1 MKLDDLIASLS
12 PADQEKLLQQVQDY
26 KDAVDREKC
35 QKSFMAYVKKM
46 WPGFIHGRHHAVMAK
61 KFEEIAEG
69 KLKRLIINLGPR
81 HAIMTSMKIPTLA
94 GMKTMA
100 DLQVGDYVFGPD
112 GKPTLVL
119 GKSEVFTDR
128 QLYKVT
134 TDDGFSLV
142 VDGEHLWTASLD
154 RKTRK
159 FFDYTTEQLWERQN
173 GVMYRAT
180 RKTKI
185 IQRQNKICDP
195 SKVRMPMLPRMAAVE
210 RPEANLL
217 VDPYVLG
224 VWIGDGSKHQAIITC
239 ADDDAAF
246 VRPEIERRGYTTTD
260 QSTRYTFGILG
271 LKVKLREL
279 GVLSNK
285 HIPEQYLTA
294 SIQQRRDLLKGLM
307 DTDGN
312 VSKAGQCFF
321 AQSNKALIDQVRC
334 LLASL
339 GIKNSVS
346 VSEAK
351 ISDKSYGDTW
361 RISFYAHD
369 VCHLSRKEERARV
382 AKGDKFGRYIKVEK
396 LDQTGDTQCIKVDR
410 EDGLFM
416 AGEGHI
422 ITHNTKSEFASYL
435 LPSWFLGKYPEKKV
449 IQASNTAD
457 LAVNF
462 GRKVRNLVGSQEYA
476 RIFPDVALRQD
487 SKSAGRWATNRN
499 GEYFA
504 IGVGGTMTGKGADL
518 LIIDDPHSEQEAALA
533 AGRPEVYDSVFEWY
547 SSGPRQRLQPGG
559 AIVVVMTR
567 WSKSDLTG
575 KILKTAGELGKED
588 DWEVIELPA
597 IMPSGKPL
605 WPEFWSL
612 EELSALR
619 DELPPAK
626 WNAQYQQNPTAE
638 EGAIVK
644 REWWKI
650 WEREKPPSCEFVIQ
664 SWDTAFTKGE
674 RNDYSACTTWG
685 VFYLN
690 EDENDVNIILLDAF
704 QKRMEFPELKEKAHA
719 HYIEWEPDAFV
730 VEAKAAGAPLIFELR
745 KMGIPVSEYTPS
757 RGNDKFVR
765 INSVS
770 DLFQSGKVWAPDTRW
785 ARELIENMAAFP
797 NAEHDDL
804 TDSAVQ
810 ALIRFRQG
818 GFLRLQ
824 SDERE
829 EQRTFRRKVAFY

>member
-1 MKLDDLIASLS
+1 VKLDDLVASLS

-81 HAIMTSMKIPTLA
+81 H
-94 GMKTMA
+94 
-100 DLQVGDYVFGPD
+100 
-112 GKPTLVL
+112 
-119 GKSEVFTDR
+119 
-128 QLYKVT
+128 
-134 TDDGFSLV
+134 
-142 VDGEHLWTASLD
+142 
-154 RKTRK
+154 
-159 FFDYTTEQLWERQN
+159 
-173 GVMYRAT
+173 
-180 RKTKI
+180 
-185 IQRQNKICDP
+185 
-195 SKVRMPMLPRMAAVE
+195 
-210 RPEANLL
+210 
-217 VDPYVLG
+217 
-224 VWIGDGSKHQAIITC
+224 
-239 ADDDAAF
+239 
-246 VRPEIERRGYTTTD
+246 
-260 QSTRYTFGILG
+260 
-271 LKVKLREL
+271 
-279 GVLSNK
+279 
-285 HIPEQYLTA
+285 
-294 SIQQRRDLLKGLM
+294 
-307 DTDGN
+307 
-312 VSKAGQCFF
+312 
-321 AQSNKALIDQVRC
+321 
-334 LLASL
+334 
-339 GIKNSVS
+339 
-346 VSEAK
+346 
-351 ISDKSYGDTW
+351 
-361 RISFYAHD
+361 
-369 VCHLSRKEERARV
+369 
-382 AKGDKFGRYIKVEK
+382 
-396 LDQTGDTQCIKVDR
+396 
-410 EDGLFM
+410 
-416 AGEGHI
+416 
-422 ITHNTKSEFASYL
+422 TKSEFGSYL
-435 LPSWFLGKYPEKKV
+435 LPSWFLGKYPDKKV

-462 GRKVRNLVGSQEYA
+462 GRKVRNLVGSEEYA
-476 RIFPDVALRQD
+476 KIFPDVALRQD

-533 AGRPEVYDSVFEWY
+533 AGRPEIYDSVFEWY

-559 AIVVVMTR
+559 AIVVIMCMTGDTSVLMADGSHTPLSELRAGDMVATFDKGRLTKSKVNNWQSSGIDSIYKIQTQSGRILRANKRHPFLVMNDGVLEWTRLHQLKIGDELVSLKDAPGPQDQKQNLGFAGRALQKLATTAKTLMRRIALWVITANGKTSPANNARNQPAQTGCVNHATENNTPLHPQPLNTEEQSGSNHATASRLANTTKWLQNAAICVMSAAKSLLTKTPAPTGTGSSVLTTATTQGKCAGFYATTATLQSATERRQVFLNELHRISDFTTDQIVAITSDGQEEVFDVEIDRTENFIANGVVSHNTR

-588 DWEVIELPA
+588 QWEIIELPA

-605 WPEFWSL
+605 WPEFWSY

-650 WEREKPPSCEFVIQ
+650 WEKEQAPRCEFVIQ

-685 VFYLN
+685 VFHMN
-690 EDENDVNIILLDAF
+690 EDENDVNIILLDSF

-719 HYIEWEPDAFV
+719 HYIEWEPDAFI

-765 INSVS
+765 INSVA

-797 NAEHDDL
+797 HASHDDDV
-804 TDSAVQ
+804 DSAVQ

-818 GFLRLQ
+818 GFIRLRT
-824 SDERE
+824 DEQE
-829 EQRTFRRKVAFY
+829 ETRSFKRKHAFY